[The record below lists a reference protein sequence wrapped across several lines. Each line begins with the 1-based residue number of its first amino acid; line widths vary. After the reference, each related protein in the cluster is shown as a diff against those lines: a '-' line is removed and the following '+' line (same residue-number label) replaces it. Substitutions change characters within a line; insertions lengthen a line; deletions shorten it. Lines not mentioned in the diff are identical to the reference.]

1 MSVYG
6 QRNSDQRAPNKNEQP
21 LYEYYY
27 YDDEYYYADDLSNN
41 ANTQAPLATASTNI
55 KPQKVAAVTE
65 ETDSLS
71 EAKEAIAQYDID
83 ELVIAWREYME
94 EKEQKEKE
102 EEKTS
107 RYHFYITKYH
117 LCKVFTLKSTEIFK
131 CLSIFHIFKYKPN
144 SSKWV

>member
-107 RYHFYITKYH
+107 RYHFYITSYY
-117 LCKVFTLKSTEIFK
+117 LCKILQYFIFK
-131 CLSIFHIFKYKPN
+131 IKHKPLHIFIFKYKPN
-144 SSKWV
+144 SSKWI

>member
-107 RYHFYITKYH
+107 RYTIFISQHIICVYI
-117 LCKVFTLKSTEIFK
+117 EID
-131 CLSIFHIFKYKPN
+131 LNMQTPFHISYFQ
-144 SSKWV
+144 V

>member
-107 RYHFYITKYH
+107 RYHFLYHYILFVK
-117 LCKVFTLKSTEIFK
+117 
-131 CLSIFHIFKYKPN
+131 N
-144 SSKWV
+144 SGSKILYIQIKT

>member
-107 RYHFYITKYH
+107 RYTIFYITTYY
-117 LCKVFTLKSTEIFK
+117 LCKVLNYIKIDLNIQTP
-131 CLSIFHIFKYKPN
+131 FHISYFQ
-144 SSKWV
+144 V